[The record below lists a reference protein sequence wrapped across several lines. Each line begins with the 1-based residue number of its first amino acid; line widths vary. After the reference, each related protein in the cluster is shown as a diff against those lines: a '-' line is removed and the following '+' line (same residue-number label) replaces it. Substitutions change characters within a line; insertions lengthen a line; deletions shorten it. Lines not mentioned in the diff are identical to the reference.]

1 MFHLLI
7 RPLLPGPRGPRLR
20 QLDALSETV
29 SAASRMLNPN
39 LRPPADA
46 PRELNGLEHEA
57 IRLRRELEN
66 RLARAG
72 VHLSDPR
79 LVCDAASEMVEV
91 MRLITRA
98 VRCRAWLGL
107 DPVPAEVLELEAVAG
122 QGVQLVALA
131 ARRLATS
138 GAQRVDRELT
148 ESIKRRAEELYSR
161 GVSRAFADSPDP
173 LDVLRQKT
181 VYDALLSLITGCNRA
196 LESLRDASF
205 D

>member
-1 MFHLLI
+1 
-7 RPLLPGPRGPRLR
+7 
-20 QLDALSETV
+20 
-29 SAASRMLNPN
+29 MLNPN

-46 PRELNGLEHEA
+46 PRELNGLQHEA
-57 IRLRRELEN
+57 IRLRRELES

-107 DPVPAEVLELEAVAG
+107 DPIPAEVLELEAVAG
-122 QGVQLVALA
+122 QGVQLVAVA

-138 GAQRVDRELT
+138 GAQRVDHELK

-161 GVSRAFADSPDP
+161 GVSRAFTDFSDP

-181 VYDALLSLITGCNRA
+181 LYDAMLSLIAGSGRA
-196 LESLRDASF
+196 LESLTNVSF
-205 D
+205 HG